1 MNRFRSLLLTVVFG
15 LAGSVAHAQWQWTD
29 KDGRNV
35 FSDRAPSADVPAKN
49 IIKRPGAGTRG
60 VDTAVSTLPV
70 NSASASGAGG
80 NETRSNADIPKL
92 RGIDKELTDKKKLAA
107 DLIAARAKADEER
120 ADKSRND
127 NCARARSNKG
137 VLESGVRVSQADANG
152 ERSVMDDVARA
163 AELRRIQTAINANC
177 K

>member
-1 MNRFRSLLLTVVFG
+1 M
-15 LAGSVAHAQWQWTD
+15 AYAQWQWTD

-35 FSDRAPSADVPAKN
+35 FSDRAPPTDVPAKN
-49 IIKRPGAGTRG
+49 IIKRPSVSTRG
-60 VDTAVSTLPV
+60 VDSAVSTVPANL
-70 NSASASGAGG
+70 ASASGAGG
-80 NETRSNADIPKL
+80 QETSSNVDVPKL

-107 DLIAARAKADEER
+107 DLIATKAKADEER

-163 AELRRIQTAINANC
+163 AELKRIQTAINANC